1 MKDFLIKIREDM
13 PETNSSSSHAVIIG
27 RGNLVK
33 DSLKIDD
40 DGIIRIPG
48 NVSFGWELEIF
59 KDPLSKIQYAA
70 GLVGR
75 NSSKRLNLLK
85 SVIKNYTGAKDVEF
99 CWGSNSED
107 FPSVDHQSSDLFYEV
122 WESPATLKDFIFSED
137 SMIITGNDNGGTE
150 LLDEYRDQL
159 LCNASIT
166 IDFSEIGLGEVEFRV
181 KFNSIDSDIF
191 QSETFNYIESRGI
204 VMLGKKKS
212 FLECQNAG
220 LFDTDFKGRPS
231 LPLIVVDA
239 NVPISYSE
247 KLEKTNKINFPIT
260 KLVLDDLGEI
270 LIP

>member
-1 MKDFLIKIREDM
+1 M

-48 NVSFGWELEIF
+48 NVSFGWDLEIF

-70 GLVGR
+70 GLLGR
-75 NSSKRLNLLK
+75 GSSKRLNLLK

-99 CWGSNSED
+99 CWGYNSGDYPE
-107 FPSVDHQSSDLFYEV
+107 VDHQSSDLFFEV

-137 SMIITGNDNGGTE
+137 SMIITGNDNGGME
-150 LLDEYRDQL
+150 LLEKYRDEL
-159 LCNASIT
+159 LCNATVT
-166 IDFSEIGLGEVEFRV
+166 IDFSEIGLGEVDFRV
-181 KFNSIDSDIF
+181 KFNSIDSDVF
-191 QSETFNYIESRGI
+191 QSETFDHIEHRGI
-204 VMLGKKKS
+204 IVSGKKKS
-212 FLECQNAG
+212 FFECQCSG
-220 LFDTDFKGRPS
+220 LFDIDPNGKPS

-239 NVPISYSE
+239 GVPISYSE